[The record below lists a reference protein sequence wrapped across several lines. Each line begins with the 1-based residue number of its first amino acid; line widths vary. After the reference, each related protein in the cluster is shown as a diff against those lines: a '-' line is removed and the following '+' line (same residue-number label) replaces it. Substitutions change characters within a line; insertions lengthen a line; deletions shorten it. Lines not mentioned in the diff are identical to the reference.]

1 MGLICGH
8 SVPVALRAAHRA
20 LTCVVARTLPLPPC
34 LGTALR
40 KNRPLVPRSNSRTT
54 SFYHGI
60 GFFMV
65 KISLLSHTYLY
76 IPMPPDTPVRYACD
90 SSGLRAAPPPPAKLS
105 VYFFHVFFFSISYCF
120 MSESPKEGTTAQT
133 TVTHEEQA
141 AQLAAQIPN
150 FFDADLVAAYRPVY
164 LTADYL
170 FTVGTRAPFLVK
182 YIVYKL
188 LLPEN
193 YFLIRRIS
201 TSYPPAIAFQLIQS
215 LGL

>member
-1 MGLICGH
+1 
-8 SVPVALRAAHRA
+8 
-20 LTCVVARTLPLPPC
+20 
-34 LGTALR
+34 
-40 KNRPLVPRSNSRTT
+40 
-54 SFYHGI
+54 
-60 GFFMV
+60 
-65 KISLLSHTYLY
+65 
-76 IPMPPDTPVRYACD
+76 
-90 SSGLRAAPPPPAKLS
+90 
-105 VYFFHVFFFSISYCF
+105 

-150 FFDADLVAAYRPVY
+150 FFDDDLVAAYRPVY

-193 YFLIRRIS
+193 YFLIWRIS
-201 TSYPPAIAFQLIQS
+201 TSYPPAIAFQILQS

>member
-1 MGLICGH
+1 
-8 SVPVALRAAHRA
+8 
-20 LTCVVARTLPLPPC
+20 
-34 LGTALR
+34 
-40 KNRPLVPRSNSRTT
+40 
-54 SFYHGI
+54 
-60 GFFMV
+60 
-65 KISLLSHTYLY
+65 
-76 IPMPPDTPVRYACD
+76 
-90 SSGLRAAPPPPAKLS
+90 
-105 VYFFHVFFFSISYCF
+105 

-141 AQLAAQIPN
+141 AELAAQIPN

-164 LTADYL
+164 LTPDYL

-193 YFLIRRIS
+193 YFLIWRIS

>member
-1 MGLICGH
+1 MQ
-8 SVPVALRAAHRA
+8 AANH
-20 LTCVVARTLPLPPC
+20 LWH
-34 LGTALR
+34 
-40 KNRPLVPRSNSRTT
+40 
-54 SFYHGI
+54 F
-60 GFFMV
+60 
-65 KISLLSHTYLY
+65 
-76 IPMPPDTPVRYACD
+76 
-90 SSGLRAAPPPPAKLS
+90 LS
-105 VYFFHVFFFSISYCF
+105 VYFFRVYFFSISYCF

-170 FTVGTRAPFLVK
+170 FTVGTRAPFLGK

-188 LLPEN
+188 LLPQN
-193 YFLIRRIS
+193 YFLIWRIS
-201 TSYPPAIAFQLIQS
+201 TSYPPSIAFQIIQS

>member
-1 MGLICGH
+1 MSCAAWVTMGLICGH

-20 LTCVVARTLPLPPC
+20 LTCVVACTLPLPPC

-90 SSGLRAAPPPPAKLS
+90 SSGLRAAPPPPPPPAKLPIPPPQPS
-105 VYFFHVFFFSISYCF
+105 RRPPPLQVLTDSWRRCRIRTSCSCPPGVVPPPPPVTSRLPCTQPPYATASWTAIGACPPPPPQLTLHQKHRKY
-120 MSESPKEGTTAQT
+120 EAPKKT
-133 TVTHEEQA
+133 
-141 AQLAAQIPN
+141 
-150 FFDADLVAAYRPVY
+150 
-164 LTADYL
+164 
-170 FTVGTRAPFLVK
+170 FL
-182 YIVYKL
+182 
-188 LLPEN
+188 
-193 YFLIRRIS
+193 
-201 TSYPPAIAFQLIQS
+201 
-215 LGL
+215 

>member
-1 MGLICGH
+1 MSCAAWVTMGLICGH

-20 LTCVVARTLPLPPC
+20 LTRVVARTLPLPPS

-90 SSGLRAAPPPPAKLS
+90 SSGLRAAPPPPT
-105 VYFFHVFFFSISYCF
+105 
-120 MSESPKEGTTAQT
+120 G
-133 TVTHEEQA
+133 QA
-141 AQLAAQIPN
+141 ANTSPPTLPPTPPPPQVLTDRWRRCRIRTSCSCPPGVVPPPPVTSRLPCTQPPYATASWTAIGACPPPPQLTLPQKHRK
-150 FFDADLVAAYRPVY
+150 YE
-164 LTADYL
+164 
-170 FTVGTRAPFLVK
+170 APKKTFL
-182 YIVYKL
+182 
-188 LLPEN
+188 
-193 YFLIRRIS
+193 
-201 TSYPPAIAFQLIQS
+201 
-215 LGL
+215 